1 MNKKWLYLFVLLIV
15 VAIVSVRIYQVN
27 VSAFT
32 YKDTIH
38 SLNDQ
43 FKSKGYSFQVKKVYE
58 MSEAEVNKK
67 KANPDL
73 FIGTSDTV
81 LSVNLTVKKISKT
94 DEKLVIGQFQL
105 NKGAFIRYADNSLIQ
120 TKNNGNYTLNFIVPK
135 EVDHSKDPFY
145 LVLPIDIKL
154 PREKRDFVKFNF

>member
-67 KANPDL
+67 K
-73 FIGTSDTV
+73 
-81 LSVNLTVKKISKT
+81 SKS
-94 DEKLVIGQFQL
+94 
-105 NKGAFIRYADNSLIQ
+105 RLIYR
-120 TKNNGNYTLNFIVPK
+120 NI
-135 EVDHSKDPFY
+135 
-145 LVLPIDIKL
+145 
-154 PREKRDFVKFNF
+154 